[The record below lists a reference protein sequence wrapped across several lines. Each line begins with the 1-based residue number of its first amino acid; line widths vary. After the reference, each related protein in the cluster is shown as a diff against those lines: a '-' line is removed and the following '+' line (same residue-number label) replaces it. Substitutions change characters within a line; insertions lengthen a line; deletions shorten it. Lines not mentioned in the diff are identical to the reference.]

1 MKRQVQTV
9 VVIEHHKKQER
20 KRLSANHKI
29 AKMTT
34 NNTKTFNKESTNEP
48 EQIIVGYTDD
58 QKGKDIRDED
68 VVRVSNGK
76 WIAQH
81 STETETWR
89 EKSMGWCPTYGTCSF
104 CFKAGPTGKKC
115 VFTDGEYKIVF
126 YRYDIIDSIKIAGLL
141 EEELEAAKAD
151 RMQNWIMTPSMQ
163 LNLDCCNLAV
173 IRRIN
178 RENASLSDDDKKA
191 LRLKRLTPI
200 WDLTSEIFQFC

>member
-34 NNTKTFNKESTNEP
+34 NNTKTFNNESTNEP
-48 EQIIVGYTDD
+48 ERIIVGYTDD

-81 STETETWR
+81 STETGTWR
-89 EKSMGWCPTYGTCSF
+89 EKSTGWCPTYRTCSF

-115 VFTDGEYKIVF
+115 VCTDGEYKIVF
-126 YRYDIIDSIKIAGLL
+126 YRYHIIDSIKIAELL
-141 EEELEAAKAD
+141 EEELEVAKAD
-151 RMQNWIMTPSMQ
+151 CMQNWIMTPSMQ
-163 LNLDCCNLAV
+163 LNLDCCDLA
-173 IRRIN
+173 ISRRIN
-178 RENASLSDDDKKA
+178 RENASLSNDDKKA
-191 LRLKRLTPI
+191 LKLKRLTPI
-200 WDLTSEIFQFC
+200 WDLTSESFQFC